1 MTPSQTYVYLV
12 LFCVVGNILGNDKW
26 EMSQIQC
33 MAHRD
38 CLESQQCVD
47 MKCAYPCPGAC
58 AHNSICQVS
67 NHMPFCACP
76 PGFVGNPFT
85 GCTRQMHVS
94 RWPPYPGAKKRYE
107 VVSDQLNWYGAVIDC
122 KNRGGRLAT
131 ILSDEEN
138 EMAKQKTRELD
149 SIDYFWV
156 SGINIDKNTT
166 WMWATTGRPF
176 TFTDWIDNQPDN
188 WKGNEHCLMLNT
200 KGLGHIW
207 NDYDCLSIINYICEY
222 YD

>member
-149 SIDYFWV
+149 CPRLLSLLEFRIPTSTR
-156 SGINIDKNTT
+156 SGDIFFKRALPSLYSYHSCIPRL
-166 WMWATTGRPF
+166 MREE
-176 TFTDWIDNQPDN
+176 NQETLLPRHEDA
-188 WKGNEHCLMLNT
+188 
-200 KGLGHIW
+200 
-207 NDYDCLSIINYICEY
+207 
-222 YD
+222 